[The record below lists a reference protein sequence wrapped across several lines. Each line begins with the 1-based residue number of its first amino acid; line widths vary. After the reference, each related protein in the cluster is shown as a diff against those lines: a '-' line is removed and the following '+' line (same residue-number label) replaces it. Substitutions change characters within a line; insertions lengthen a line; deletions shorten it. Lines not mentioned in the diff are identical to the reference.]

1 METIM
6 TILRRQ
12 FDPSFAMLREIIDI
26 CPQGLWESVSGGYPF
41 WQQIMH
47 TLMGTQYWLRESAEL
62 ISEPDFG
69 LGKVPDLG
77 SVPDFILSREQ
88 VRNFADEVAISAWKH
103 LDSMNDEKL
112 IRASAVNPKTTYL
125 DNIIGQIRHIQYH
138 VGHCDAILREHRTCP
153 AGWIEYGA

>member
-1 METIM
+1 MEIM
-6 TILRRQ
+6 MAILKRQ
-12 FDPSFAMLREIIDI
+12 FDPSFAMFREIIDI

-41 WQQIMH
+41 WQQVMH
-47 TLMGTQYWLRESAEL
+47 TLMGMQYWLRESDEP

-88 VRNFADEVAISAWKH
+88 VRSFADDVAVSSRKH

-112 IRASAVNPKTTYL
+112 FRASAVNPKTTYF
-125 DNIIGQIRHIQYH
+125 DNIIAQIRHIQYH
-138 VGHCDAILREHRTCP
+138 VGHCDAILREHGARSSD
-153 AGWIEYGA
+153 WREYGA